1 MAKSSTQDFLEIDQ
15 IREGMIILKN
25 KGLRGVMMI
34 SSLNF
39 ALKSDEEQQA
49 IIYQFQS
56 FINSLDFSV
65 QIIVQSRKLNITGYL
80 DQIKRLEDLQLG
92 ELMKTQ
98 TASYYDF
105 IKGLVEGGTIMSK
118 TFFMVIPYTILEAQG
133 VSASGSLFKM
143 PKFPTLTEDQFQRC
157 KSQLWQRMEF
167 LALGLKRMELQVV
180 PLATPELIEFFW
192 AIHHPSEAEVG
203 YYPEIPPELTQ
214 EKPTSF

>member
-1 MAKSSTQDFLEIDQ
+1 MAKPSTQDFLEIDQ
-15 IREGMIILKN
+15 IREGMIVLKN

-214 EKPTSF
+214 DRPNS